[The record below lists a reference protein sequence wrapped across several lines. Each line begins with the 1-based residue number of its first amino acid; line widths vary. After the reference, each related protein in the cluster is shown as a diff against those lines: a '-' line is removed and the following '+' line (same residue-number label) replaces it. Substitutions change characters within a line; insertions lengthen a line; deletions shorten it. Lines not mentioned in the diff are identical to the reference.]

1 MNRLAAGFLCVAAC
15 LAGTRLDAET
25 IAWFS
30 DAGKANLDGAGVAMD
45 GAFHFELGVFSSG
58 FEPTASNVGQ
68 WAAHWVVADSETYNP
83 APASCRFSGQF
94 VVSTNNAPFT
104 VGAKAWIFG
113 YRNTPTGS
121 ETLLFRGSGWTWPAP
136 NPMNPVA
143 TEWNAGA
150 ANEVVL
156 GSINPGGA
164 PFLMQS
170 VSAQTYAQWQVQ
182 YLTGDP
188 LDKPGDDPD
197 HDGSPN
203 LLEFVFGTPPKTAG
217 APAATPVALVGGHLQ
232 ITIPRRSDHPA
243 FLTVEV
249 SSDLANWDSGASHTQ
264 TVSDGPAALVVRDLT
279 PLDTD
284 HPKRFIR
291 LRAALP

>member
-1 MNRLAAGFLCVAAC
+1 MRRLAARLLCVGVY
-15 LAGTRLDAET
+15 LAGIRLDGET

-30 DAGKANLDGAGVAMD
+30 DADKTNLDGDDVAMD

-58 FEPTASNVGQ
+58 FEPTASNAGQ
-68 WAAHWVVADSETYNP
+68 WAAHWVVADSAIYNP
-83 APASCRFSGQF
+83 GSQRFSGQF
-94 VVSTNNAPFT
+94 AVTNNTSPFT

-113 YRNTPTGS
+113 YRNTPTAS
-121 ETLLFRGSGWTWPAP
+121 ETLLFRSSDWTWPAP

-156 GSINPGGA
+156 GSINPGGV

-170 VSAQTYAQWQVQ
+170 VSTQTFAQWQAEH
-182 YLTGDP
+182 LSAEP
-188 LDKPGDDPD
+188 LDQPGDDPD
-197 HDGSPN
+197 RDGAPN
-203 LLEFVFGTPPKTAG
+203 LLEFVFGTPPRTAG
-217 APAATPVALVGGHLQ
+217 APTVTPIALAGGHLQ

-243 FLTVEV
+243 ALTVEV
-249 SSDLANWDSGASHTQ
+249 SPDLANWYSGAGHTQ

-279 PLDTD
+279 PLDSA

-291 LRAALP
+291 LRAGLP